1 MFRPTYPQIHFPNP
15 SSAYSCHPEYV
26 LAPGLILRAQPH
38 GARRV
43 NSSCGTDISASLPPL
58 LPTLSARAC
67 TLQGR
72 ELGDVA
78 LAVRAVS
85 VGFLGEAVVASK
97 KSGRAG
103 IEEVE
108 RWWLSQKDREWSAR
122 PDCSPPPSGSPLVL
136 HIEQA
141 QLVPSN
147 VLAELSY
154 ILGLHPDLPIRVLLS
169 VPSISTF
176 LANWTNIEPSMVHLT
191 VMDSGKGRKRAGGVN
206 AILRVGTVAPS
217 YTH

>member
-1 MFRPTYPQIHFPNP
+1 
-15 SSAYSCHPEYV
+15 
-26 LAPGLILRAQPH
+26 
-38 GARRV
+38 
-43 NSSCGTDISASLPPL
+43 
-58 LPTLSARAC
+58 
-67 TLQGR
+67 
-72 ELGDVA
+72 
-78 LAVRAVS
+78 
-85 VGFLGEAVVASK
+85 
-97 KSGRAG
+97 
-103 IEEVE
+103 
-108 RWWLSQKDREWSAR
+108 
-122 PDCSPPPSGSPLVL
+122 VL